1 VSRRGRPGPSGN
13 TGSSA
18 ARGPLAKPHRDSR
31 PKRPAPTPAG
41 PARPTTIPLSHP
53 AMRAA
58 VIAAFVGVVL
68 SVTYT
73 LFETDVWQHLLVG
86 KAIWQLGHVPTTQ
99 LWAWPSLGDP
109 EVNSAWLF
117 RALIWQVWS
126 LGGVW
131 GLYAWRWVTTLAAF
145 AALWATARVMGARG
159 FAALIAPVACA
170 LVYHTRSQIRPET
183 LVAVLLA
190 AEVWILETRRHGG
203 RDRTAWLPLI
213 ALVWANT
220 HLSWFLGMVLIG
232 IHWLAAQLAALRR
245 KPGDTGPGPRPN
257 RLLLVALAS
266 LAVSF
271 LNPFGW
277 RALWQPFDFALHWR
291 GEPMF
296 QAIGE
301 LQRLPLHA
309 LKWGGVAFVLVLW
322 PLLMIW
328 RGVRRGWDLVEVL
341 VCLVFVPL
349 AWSSV
354 RFLGYL
360 SLVALP
366 YFARDLDAWVS
377 ARRWPA
383 WSAPPWRRA
392 ALTVAACVAIGLPT
406 WSPAGRG
413 IGVGLDMRL
422 IPEHACDFMAAHGVR
437 GRGFNHFHVGGYMLW
452 RFWPER
458 ERLPFATIH
467 PEALRREDRLAYET
481 ARTDTAGWRA
491 LDGRYRF
498 DYALLYRR
506 QLGGDVLLDVL
517 DADPA
522 WALVF
527 LDDVGA
533 VYVRR
538 DGPLA
543 AIADT
548 FAYRAAPAG
557 KRAIGALGRACE
569 RDTAL
574 RAVAIAE
581 LERQSAGSPLHAMTN
596 SVLATLLMT
605 AGRLGEAEARL
616 RQALVAD
623 PELPRGHE
631 RLGMIALADGRPRDA
646 VRELGLA
653 LDEPPVPP
661 GVHFSLGRAWERLGE
676 PAKAREEFRAEL
688 KLQPGHAGAVEA
700 LRALDAGAAR

>member
-1 VSRRGRPGPSGN
+1 M
-13 TGSSA
+13 
-18 ARGPLAKPHRDSR
+18 
-31 PKRPAPTPAG
+31 RPAPASSGAPLL
-41 PARPTTIPLSHP
+41 TTIPLTHP

-58 VIAAFVGVVL
+58 LIVAFAGVVL

-73 LFETDVWQHLLVG
+73 MFTTDVWQHLLVG
-86 KAIWQLGHVPTTQ
+86 KAIWRLGHVPTTQ
-99 LWAWPSLGDP
+99 LWAWPSHGDP

-117 RALIWQVWS
+117 RAMIWQVWS
-126 LGGVW
+126 LGEVW
-131 GLYAWRWVTTLAAF
+131 GLYAWRWATTLVAF
-145 AALWATARVMGARG
+145 GALWAAARMMGARG
-159 FAALIAPVACA
+159 FAALIVPVACA
-170 LVYHTRSQIRPET
+170 LAYRTRSQIRPET

-190 AEVWILETRRHGG
+190 LAVWILETRRHGG

-232 IHWLAAQLAALRR
+232 IHWLAAQVAARR
-245 KPGDTGPGPRPN
+245 RRPGDTGPGPRPN

-301 LQRLPLHA
+301 LQPLPLQA
-309 LKWGGVAFVLVLW
+309 LKSGGVAFVVVLW
-322 PLLMIW
+322 PLLLVW

-349 AWSSV
+349 ACSSQ

-366 YFARDLDAWVS
+366 YLARDLDAWVS

-392 ALTVAACVAIGLPT
+392 ALVGAACVALGLPT
-406 WSPAGRG
+406 WSARESG
-413 IGVGLDMRL
+413 IGVGLDMRF
-422 IPEHACDFMAAHGVR
+422 IPERACDFMAAHGVR

-491 LDGRYRF
+491 LDVRHRF

-548 FAYRAAPAG
+548 FAYRWAPAG
-557 KRAIGALGRACE
+557 KRAIGALGRACA
-569 RDTAL
+569 RDTVL

-581 LERQSAGSPLHAMTN
+581 LERQASGSPHHAMTN
-596 SVLATLLMT
+596 SVLATLLLMG
-605 AGRLGEAEARL
+605 GRLGEAETRL
-616 RQALVAD
+616 HQALAVD
-623 PELPRGHE
+623 PDVPRAHE

-646 VRELGLA
+646 VRELERA
-653 LDEPPVPP
+653 LDERPVPS

-676 PAKAREEFRAEL
+676 PAKARAQFRAEL
-688 KLQPGHAGAVEA
+688 KVQPGHAGALEA
-700 LRALDAGAAR
+700 LQALEAKTVR